1 MMSCAFHSD
10 QTLTTDAV
18 AEVMTAV
25 NDLKSLTYYSY
36 VAGDRIISQS
46 LLEAIQ
52 RKCSTKREVA
62 TECAYYFTHCRPQP
76 SWTLLATRL
85 CEQAELTAVE
95 KVKPFLP
102 LRGENQVIR

>member
-1 MMSCAFHSD
+1 M
-10 QTLTTDAV
+10 TTDAV

-25 NDLKSLTYYSY
+25 NDLKSLTYYID
-36 VAGDRIISQS
+36 VTVDCIIPPS
-46 LLEAIQ
+46 LLAAIQ

-62 TECAYYFTHCRPQP
+62 TECAYHFSHCHPQA

-85 CEQAELTAVE
+85 YKKEELTAVE